1 MMPRLTAR
9 RIPAGPE
16 EGWLSVGLVAVMAVT
31 AAWSIDDVGWVLGRT
46 DWTNFLV
53 WAAIFGVAIGF
64 VGSKVG
70 WGRWTAHIIGATFA
84 ALVVPIMV
92 GGVLVPDGG
101 LAERFAA
108 TASDGAI
115 AWGDLIIR
123 AQPATRA
130 TGHHLLVLG
139 LLLWATGQFAASAV
153 FRHRRPLS
161 AVVVVGAL
169 LIGNMGATVR
179 EHLGYLMIFSVAALF
194 LLTRLHALGEQAT
207 WLRRR
212 IGDPATV
219 ASLYLRGGTVFI
231 LIAVVGAFALTYT
244 ARSAPLKDAWEDLK
258 PALLDISAAIQRF
271 LPAGADSRGIGAI
284 QFGPNATIQNIWS
297 TNEQL
302 AMTIQRTPG
311 DDTKYYWRASAYD
324 RFNLFGWQFT
334 STESLIPRPAGA
346 DVLAETFDAVPED
359 RGTEVTFTVTP
370 AAHRGPYVISPLSPI
385 TVDRDT
391 ELLGLGPEENFF
403 QAVRI
408 EGSEPY
414 TVTARVP
421 LLGDV
426 PGGRTENLLRV
437 AGTEYPDEIRARYL
451 VVTPGAMG
459 PEAEELLA
467 DILAKAPAGNPYD
480 IASTMVAEFHSS
492 RFTYDPNVLDVDC
505 GDRSATECF
514 AWSKQGYCQHYAS
527 LMTILLRQAGI
538 PARFVQGFL
547 PGEIDARTGV
557 ETVKNTSAH
566 AWVEVWFP
574 GHGWVIFDPTGGNV
588 SQAEPIPS
596 GQPVAS
602 LPPTPSPSFSSRGPD
617 DQEGPDRRS
626 NRPELGGG
634 GVLPRGP
641 GAGPFI
647 VIAIMLV
654 AAIALLAFLAW
665 RRGPRGSVTPDG
677 VYAGVARLAS
687 RFGFGPRPTQTAY
700 EYAAAL
706 GEVLPNIRP
715 DLQTV
720 AAAKVEVA
728 YGRRTLGDDRIAAL
742 RESYRKLRVALLRL
756 FFRRVRRRR
765 GR

>member
-1 MMPRLTAR
+1 MMKRLAAR
-9 RIPAGPE
+9 RIQAGPE
-16 EGWLSVGLVAVMAVT
+16 EGWLSLLLVTVMAAT
-31 AAWSIDDVGWVLGRT
+31 AAWSIDDVGWVLGRA

-53 WAAIFGVAIGF
+53 WAAILGVAVGF
-64 VGSKVG
+64 IGSKVG
-70 WGRWTAHIIGATFA
+70 WGRWTAHIVGAAFA
-84 ALVVPIMV
+84 ALVVPVMV
-92 GGVLVPDGG
+92 GGVLVPQGG
-101 LAERFAA
+101 IAERFAA

-169 LIGNMGATVR
+169 LIGNMTATTR

-194 LLTRLHALGEQAT
+194 LLTRLHALDEQAT

-219 ASLYLRGGTVFI
+219 GSLYLRGGTVFI

-244 ARSAPLKDAWEDLK
+244 ARSAPLKDAWEGVK
-258 PALLDISAAIQRF
+258 PALLDISSAIQRF
-271 LPAGADSRGIGAI
+271 LPAGPDSRGIGAI

-297 TNEQL
+297 TNELL
-302 AMTIQRTPG
+302 AMTIQREPG
-311 DDTKYYWRASAYD
+311 DETKYYWRASAYD
-324 RFNLFGWQFT
+324 RFNLFGWQFSET
-334 STESLIPRPAGA
+334 DSRIARAAGDEILA
-346 DVLAETFDAVPED
+346 DTFDAVPKE
-359 RGTEVTFTVTP
+359 RGTDVTFTVTP
-370 AAHRGPYVISPLSPI
+370 ASHRGPYVVSPLAPVA
-385 TVDRDT
+385 VDRET
-391 ELLGLGPEENFF
+391 ELYGLGAEQNFF
-403 QAVRI
+403 QAVQI
-408 EGSEPY
+408 DGSEPY
-414 TVTARVP
+414 KVTARVP

-437 AGTEYPDEIRARYL
+437 AGTEYPEEIRARYL
-451 VVTPGAMG
+451 PVTPGAIG

-467 DILAKAPAGNPYD
+467 DILAKAPANNPYD
-480 IASTMVAEFHSS
+480 IASTMVNEFHSR
-492 RFTYDPNVLDVDC
+492 RFEYQANVLDVDC
-505 GDRSATECF
+505 GSRSVTECF
-514 AWSKQGYCQHYAS
+514 AWSKRGYCQHYAS
-527 LMTILLRQAGI
+527 LMTVLLRQAQI

-547 PGEIDARTGV
+547 PGEINVRTGV

-602 LPPTPSPSFSSRGPD
+602 PTPAPSRSLSSGVPIDEDGPD
-617 DQEGPDRRS
+617 QRPDLDPDDGFGGPP
-626 NRPELGGG
+626 RPGPSAGG
-634 GVLPRGP
+634 
-641 GAGPFI
+641 FI
-647 VIAIMLV
+647 I
-654 AAIALLAFLAW
+654 IALLLAASVILVAFLAW

-677 VYAGVARLAS
+677 VYDGVTRLAS

-706 GEVLPNIRP
+706 GDVMPTIRP
-715 DLQTV
+715 DLHTV

-728 YGRRTLGDDRIAAL
+728 YGRRTLGDDRLAAL

-756 FFRRVRRRR
+756 FFRRLQRRR
-765 GR
+765 

>member
-1 MMPRLTAR
+1 MIQRLAAR
-9 RIPAGPE
+9 RIPGAPE
-16 EGWLSVGLVAVMAVT
+16 EGWLSLALVMLMTVT
-31 AAWSIDDVGWVLGRT
+31 AAWSIDDVGWVLGQT

-53 WAAIFGVAIGF
+53 WAAVFGIAIGF

-84 ALVVPIMV
+84 ALIVPIMV
-92 GGVLVPDGG
+92 GGVLLPEGD
-101 LAERFAA
+101 LAARFTA

-169 LIGNMGATVR
+169 LIGNMTATVR

-194 LLTRLHALGEQAT
+194 LLTRLHALDEQAT

-212 IGDPATV
+212 IGDPTSV
-219 ASLYLRGGTVFI
+219 GSLYLRGGAVFI
-231 LIAVVGAFALTYT
+231 VIAVVGAFALTHT

-302 AMTIQRTPG
+302 AMTIQRKPG
-311 DDTKYYWRASAYD
+311 DETKYYWRVVAYD

-334 STESLIPRPAGA
+334 STDSRIPRPAG
-346 DVLAETFDAVPED
+346 DELLAQTLDAVPED

-370 AAHRGPYVISPLSPI
+370 AAHRGPYIVSPLAPA

-451 VVTPGAMG
+451 PVAPGALG

-467 DILAKAPAGNPYD
+467 DILAKAPANNPYD
-480 IASTMVAEFHSS
+480 VATAMVREFHSS
-492 RFTYDPNVLDVDC
+492 RFRYSPNVLDVDC
-505 GDRSATECF
+505 GERSATECF
-514 AWSKQGYCQHYAS
+514 AWSQRGYCQHYAS

-547 PGEIDARTGV
+547 PGDIDVRSGV

-566 AWVEVWFP
+566 AWVEAWFP

-602 LPPTPSPSFSSRGPD
+602 APPTPSPSFSSRGPD
-617 DQEGPDRRS
+617 DQEGPERPS
-626 NRPELGGG
+626 NRPDFG
-634 GVLPRGP
+634 GVGGAPRGP
-641 GAGPFI
+641 GAGPLI
-647 VIAIMLV
+647 VIGILVV
-654 AAIALLAFLAW
+654 AAIVILAFMAW
-665 RRGPRGSVTPDG
+665 RRGPRGLVTPDG
-677 VYAGVARLAS
+677 VYAGVTRLAS
-687 RFGFGPRPTQTAY
+687 RFGFGPQPTQTAY

-715 DLQTV
+715 ELHTV
-720 AAAKVEVA
+720 AAAKVEVS
-728 YGRRTLGDDRIAAL
+728 YGRRTLGDDRLAAL

-756 FFRRVRRRR
+756 FFRRLRRRR
-765 GR
+765 R